1 MGLAEFS
8 SAGMILRV
16 PGLADGERGGQFWL
30 VPEMT
35 ESARRWTGFV
45 CPHCRFVF
53 RAQTNQNGQGVIC
66 PSCNRVLKIPTPEE
80 HALPLVVPL
89 SAKSLETSKKRKR
102 HGSRKGLA
110 AEDRWDRQKPT
121 ENRNET
127 RQMAWM
133 LGGGGVLLA
142 LVIVGVLRALTGGAS
157 SPVAQ
162 NPAPQSPPTQ
172 ESPPAKQELT
182 DKAFIAAAEP
192 LANSFLSAT
201 TIEQIL
207 PLVRDPEAARPRIL
221 SRFPDGKI
229 EPRRMTEF
237 NAKANVLREGKALS
251 VEVLYNGGVQDTM
264 SFFQTPEGL
273 KIDWESWMAWSELP
287 WEEFLS
293 SKPKEGKV
301 FRAVHS
307 AVEYYNFGFSNER
320 EWQSYRIIS
329 ADGEHSVYG
338 YVPRDSPLDKKLRLS
353 PDVKVARST
362 LLLKFPLDFD
372 SRNQVLITD
381 LLANG
386 WVLDTKPEP

>member
-1 MGLAEFS
+1 M
-8 SAGMILRV
+8 
-16 PGLADGERGGQFWL
+16 
-30 VPEMT
+30 PEVT

-53 RAQTNQNGQGVIC
+53 RALTNQDGHGVIC

-89 SAKSLETSKKRKR
+89 PAKPLEPSKKRKR
-102 HGSRKGLA
+102 RGSRKELA

-121 ENRNET
+121 EKRNDT
-127 RQMAWM
+127 CQMAWM

-142 LVIVGVLRALTGGAS
+142 LVIFGVLRALTGGES

-162 NPAPQSPPTQ
+162 SLTPESPSTQ
-172 ESPPAKQELT
+172 KSPPAKQELT
-182 DKAFIAAAEP
+182 DKAFLAAAEP
-192 LANSFLSAT
+192 LANTFLSAT
-201 TIEQIL
+201 TIDQIL
-207 PLVRDPEAARPRIL
+207 PLVSDPEAARPRIL
-221 SRFPDGKI
+221 GRYPDGKI

-237 NAKANVLREGKALS
+237 NVKADVLREGNTLS
-251 VEVLYNGGVQDTM
+251 VDVSYDGLAQDTM

-273 KIDWESWMAWSELP
+273 KIDWESWMAWSEMP

-362 LLLKFPLDFD
+362 LLLKFPSDFD
-372 SRNQVLITD
+372 SRNQVLISD
-381 LLANG
+381 LLATG
-386 WVLDTKPEP
+386 WVIDTKPEP